1 MKGYKKIHKFLNVIE
16 YFSMREWQFSNDN
29 VKSLWRRMNLKDQ
42 QLFQFSMATFDWDVY
57 FRTYIRGCRVYLLK
71 DPLDTIPQG
80 WIKYRKLQIAH
91 YTLLV
96 ILGLIL
102 YKFLSVLFGLV
113 F

>member
-1 MKGYKKIHKFLNVIE
+1 
-16 YFSMREWQFSNDN
+16 
-29 VKSLWRRMNLKDQ
+29 MNQKDR
-42 QLFQFSMATFDWDVY
+42 QLFQFSMDTFDWDVY

-80 WIKYRKLQIAH
+80 WVKYRKLQIAH
-91 YTLLV
+91 YALLA

-102 YKFLSVLFGLV
+102 YKLLSVIFGLL